1 MLDGMKVATEGMK
14 TMSVKQDIITN
25 NLANASTAGFRK
37 EGIVVSSFTEILDR
51 EVGMEGMTQAGGE
64 IGQTNGM
71 ETRGTLMHASSTHMS
86 QGALKETGNPFDLAL
101 DDDGKGFF
109 TIQTE
114 RGIEF
119 TRNGA
124 FRLSTSGFVVT
135 ADGSL
140 LMGHKGPIKVDGTD
154 FKVNDQGEVLVG
166 DKKIDRLLVSTF
178 EDTGDVHRA
187 AGGTSFVAANP
198 RVRATNNFRMKQGYL
213 EQSNV
218 NALQEMVNL
227 MQVMRNYEANQKALQ
242 AHDQK
247 LQKVVSELGRVR

>member
-14 TMSVKQDIITN
+14 AMSAKQDIITN
-25 NLANASTAGFRK
+25 NLANAGTAGFRK

-51 EVGMEGMTQAGGE
+51 ETGGMSQASYE

-71 ETRGTLMHASSTHMS
+71 QTRGTLRHESSTHMS
-86 QGALKETGNPFDLAL
+86 QGALKETGNPFDLSL
-101 DDDGKGFF
+101 DDNGKGFF

-135 ADGSL
+135 SDGSL
-140 LMGHKGPIKVDGTD
+140 LMGHKGPIKVDGSD
-154 FKVNDQGEVLVG
+154 FKVDDQGRVMVG
-166 DKKIDRLLVSTF
+166 DEAVDKILVSTF
-178 EDTGDVHRA
+178 EDTDDMKRA
-187 AGGTSFVAANP
+187 AGGTSFVAGNP
-198 RVRATNNFRMKQGYL
+198 RVRATTDFRMKQGFL

-247 LQKVVSELGRVR
+247 LQKVVSEMGRVR